1 MLRRIAGVY
10 VITDRFINPKRSH
23 LDIARAAVEG
33 GTFVLQLRDKEA
45 TTRQLLEW
53 AREIR
58 DLTRRTETL
67 FIVNDRVDI
76 ALAADADGI
85 HVGDDDMPV
94 PIARRLLGA
103 GKIIGRSVA
112 NEKEALQAVAE
123 GADYVS
129 IGSIFTTSTK
139 PDAGEPVG
147 VEMVKRVRQVLPP
160 DYPLVAIGGINLQ
173 NAAAVFEAGADA
185 VAVVSAIACADDPIT
200 VIRQFQKFWEKI
212 RCSSGK

>member
-1 MLRRIAGVY
+1 MVRRIAGVY
-10 VITDRFINPKRSH
+10 VVTDRFINPSRSH
-23 LDIARAAVEG
+23 VDIAKAAVAG
-33 GTFVLQLRDKEA
+33 GACAVQLRDKEA

-53 AREIR
+53 ARAIR
-58 DLTRRTETL
+58 DITLRTDTL

-76 ALAADADGI
+76 ALAADADGV

-94 PIARRLLGA
+94 PVARRLLGA

-112 NEKEALQAVAE
+112 NEDEALKAVTE

-129 IGSIFTTSTK
+129 IGSVFATSTK

-147 VEMVKRVRQVLPP
+147 VEMVRRVRKVLPP
-160 DYPLVAIGGINLQ
+160 DYPLVAIGGIALQ

-185 VAVVSAIACADDPIT
+185 VAVVSAVVCADDP
-200 VIRQFQKFWEKI
+200 VEAVKQLKQLWLKVRGEK
-212 RCSSGK
+212 R